1 MKRALIKLQSL
12 CNRTL
17 DDRHCKQHRC
27 VTVALL
33 SLNIQI
39 SFILY
44 DTAPRDHNQDTETE
58 STGLEFLL

>member
-1 MKRALIKLQSL
+1 MKRPFIKLQSL

-17 DDRHCKQHRC
+17 DNRHCKQHRC

-44 DTAPRDHNQDTETE
+44 DTAPRDHSQDSETE
-58 STGLEFLL
+58 